1 MVALLTAVGLLAAT
15 VLIHGIGTT
24 AWLHWL
30 MRHFAK
36 GASSGGPQF
45 TMRTIILTAIVL
57 TALHVAEIMVWAIGY
72 LVMVPDEQ
80 LNTLEAA
87 FYFSAVTFT
96 TLGYGDITLD
106 SAWRLLSG
114 IQAINGILLVGW
126 STAFIF
132 AVLQRS
138 WQSELEQSHGEGHSE
153 GHSEGNSD
161 RS

>member
-1 MVALLTAVGLLAAT
+1 M
-15 VLIHGIGTT
+15 
-24 AWLHWL
+24 
-30 MRHFAK
+30 K
-36 GASSGGPQF
+36 
-45 TMRTIILTAIVL
+45 TIILTAIIL
-57 TALHVAEIMVWAIGY
+57 TALHVVEIMVWAVGY
-72 LVMVPDEQ
+72 LLMVPDEQ

-138 WQSELEQSHGEGHSE
+138 WLLELEQEQGHGEGKS
-153 GHSEGNSD
+153 G
-161 RS
+161 RT

>member
-1 MVALLTAVGLLAAT
+1 MVALLTALGLLAAT

-24 AWLHWL
+24 SWLHWL
-30 MRHFAK
+30 MRHFET
-36 GASSGGPQF
+36 GAGESGPRL

-57 TALHVAEIMVWAIGY
+57 TALHMVEIMVWAIGY

-138 WQSELEQSHGEGHSE
+138 WQSELEQAQGQDKSE
-153 GHSEGNSD
+153 VDSD
-161 RS
+161 RT